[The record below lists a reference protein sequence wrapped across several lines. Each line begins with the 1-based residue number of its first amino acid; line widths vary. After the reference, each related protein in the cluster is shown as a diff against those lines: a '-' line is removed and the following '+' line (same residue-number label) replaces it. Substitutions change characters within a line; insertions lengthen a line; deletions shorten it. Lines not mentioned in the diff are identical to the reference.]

1 MISGNQSTAQWT
13 LQSEET
19 APAHAAV
26 SNIDKPSL
34 HTGLCKIKDFLWRT
48 DGVDGVNDQRNRDGD
63 TDAAVL
69 RRPPSITALGIIV
82 SIEALVMVGLVVW
95 LGIEIAAAQS
105 EYLVTALA
113 ILVLAAIAALFLVLV
128 AIGTFRMQM
137 WTRSATLVWQIF
149 QVVAAIAAFQGIIGS
164 AAIGWFLLIPAVLAV
179 ILLFTRASVA
189 AARR

>member
-1 MISGNQSTAQWT
+1 M
-13 LQSEET
+13 
-19 APAHAAV
+19 
-26 SNIDKPSL
+26 
-34 HTGLCKIKDFLWRT
+34 
-48 DGVDGVNDQRNRDGD
+48 NDQRNRDGD